1 MLGTF
6 AIYLSLFGGILSV
19 LSYIRAAQGEKK
31 QLRTGRI
38 GLFVSITGIFLA
50 SALLMVDI
58 LQYNFANAYVWGH
71 SSRDLSTFLLVS
83 TFWAGQEG
91 SFLFWILCSALIA
104 PFLLFY
110 TQKRKLEAHVL
121 AIYIAVQTFLVILL
135 IAKSPFKSIYDQ
147 FPGQLAP
154 GQIPDDGKGLNPLLQ
169 NFWMVIHPPILFIG
183 FAAAA
188 IPFSFSIAALWRK
201 EFQSWLSSAF
211 PWVLFSGLA
220 LGAGLML
227 GAYWAYGVLGWG
239 GYWGWDPVENSSL
252 IPWII
257 SMALL
262 HTMLVQSRT
271 GNLVRSNFIF
281 AILSYVLVIY
291 STFLTRSGILGDS
304 SVHSFTDPGTIVYSL
319 LILFLLAAAVVGFG
333 FLFVRRKE
341 LKAIARPMHWM
352 TREFALAIGSF
363 VLLASAI
370 IVFFGTSLPIFSATV
385 VDPIFYNKMHVP
397 IAILMSLLIGYSLL
411 VRWEQED
418 GLFLKKKSWKSLL
431 GALVSTII
439 IAVFSTW
446 DFLYLLFVFAAL
458 FAFFVNIEIMV
469 LTIRGD
475 YRLMGGKIA
484 HIGLAVFLIG
494 AIVSGLFDQKKTV
507 LLEQGTPQDV
517 FGYSMTYTNKYIVEG
532 NKTAFSVS
540 VQKEGE
546 LAVLTPVMFDTENQG
561 MMRNPDILSLLTH
574 DVYVEPL
581 GLEQNKMDS
590 DGNVLLHKGE
600 SATVGN
606 ATVTFTDFDMTS
618 HDPAKSDGGMK
629 VGVVL
634 EITSMYDK
642 ERIVPYVM
650 MGGGTPQ
657 YFGAES
663 KILGTTVLLNTMSIG
678 GMGDGRSAIQI
689 SLAQKDSIPS
699 GVNAKE
705 ILAVEASVKP
715 FISLVWVGTLLVFT
729 GFIISI
735 QRRKKADTV

>member
-19 LSYIRAAQGEKK
+19 LSYIRAAQGDKK
-31 QLRTGRI
+31 YLRTGRL
-38 GLFVSITGIFLA
+38 GLYISIAGIFVA
-50 SALLMVDI
+50 SALLLADI

-91 SFLFWILCSALIA
+91 SFLFWIFCSALIT

-135 IAKSPFKSIYDQ
+135 ISKSPFKSIYDQ

-154 GQIPDDGKGLNPLLQ
+154 GQIPEDGRGLNPLLQ
-169 NFWMVIHPPILFIG
+169 NFWMVIHPPVLFIG

-188 IPFSFSIAALWRK
+188 IPFSFAIAALWRK
-201 EFQSWLSSAF
+201 EFQTWLSSAF
-211 PWVLFSGLA
+211 PWVLFSGLS

-262 HTMLVQSRT
+262 HTMLVQTRT
-271 GNLVRSNFIF
+271 GNLVRTNFIF

-319 LILFLLAAAVVGFG
+319 LILFLTAAAVAGFG

-341 LKAIARPMHWM
+341 LKAIARPMHWL

-370 IVFFGTSLPIFSATV
+370 IVFFGTSLPIVSATV
-385 VDPIFYNKMHVP
+385 VDPSFYNKMHVP

-411 VRWEQED
+411 VRWELED
-418 GLFLKKKSWKSLL
+418 GVLLKQKSWKSLL
-431 GALVSTII
+431 GALVSTVI
-439 IAVFSTW
+439 IAFFSTA
-446 DFLYLLFVFAAL
+446 DFLYLLFVFASL
-458 FAFFVNIEIMV
+458 FAFFVNLEMMY

-475 YRLMGGKIA
+475 FRLMGGKIA
-484 HIGLAVFLIG
+484 HIGMAVFFIG
-494 AIVSGLFDQKKTV
+494 AIVSGLFDQKKTAM
-507 LLEQGTPQDV
+507 LEQGTPQEA
-517 FGYSMTYTNKYIVEG
+517 FGYTLTYTGRHTIEG

-540 VQKEGE
+540 VQKEGDA
-546 LAVLTPVMFDTENQG
+546 AVLMPVMFDTEGQG
-561 MMRNPDILSLLTH
+561 VMRNPDILSFLTH
-574 DVYVEPL
+574 DVYIEPL

-600 SATVGN
+600 SAALGK
-606 ATVTFTDFDMTS
+606 ATVTFTEFDMTS

-634 EITSMYDK
+634 DIVSMYDK
-642 ERIVPYVM
+642 ERVVPFVM
-650 MGGGTPQ
+650 MGDGTPE

-663 KILGTTVLLNTMSIG
+663 KILGTTVLLTSMSIG
-678 GMGDGRSAIQI
+678 GMGDGRSAIRI
-689 SLAQKDSIPS
+689 SLANTDGNHS
-699 GVNAKE
+699 GANAKE
-705 ILAVEASVKP
+705 VLAVEASVKP
-715 FISLVWVGTLLVFT
+715 FISLVWIGTLLVFT